1 VNGGTIKDAPAVTD
15 LLQSIS
21 LGRGG
26 ASRMGDT
33 IVDAT
38 AADLVH
44 GAGRNVTMLQGS
56 VFGTVCNT
64 SCYGLC
70 NYLH

>member
-1 VNGGTIKDAPAVTD
+1 VNGGTIKDAPAAAY

-38 AADLVH
+38 VANLVH

-64 SCYGLC
+64 PCYRLC